1 MDNVKELTVDE
12 YRQLRGVSAVAVT
25 RAMNKGKK
33 LVGVESYSK
42 VRRDW
47 VLKVNIRAAK
57 NNTKNILVIP
67 E

>member
-1 MDNVKELTVDE
+1 MVEMTVQE
-12 YRQLRGVSAVAVT
+12 YAKIRKVTPVAVT

-33 LVGVESYSK
+33 LVGVDMYRK

-47 VLKVNIRAAK
+47 ILSVRPQAAK
-57 NNTKNILVIP
+57 SGKKKYLVIP